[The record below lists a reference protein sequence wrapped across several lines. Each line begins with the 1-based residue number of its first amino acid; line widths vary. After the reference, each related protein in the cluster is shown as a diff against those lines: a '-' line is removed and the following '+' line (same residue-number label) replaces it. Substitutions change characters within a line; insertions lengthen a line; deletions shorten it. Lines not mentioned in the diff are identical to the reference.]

1 MTEAILE
8 SENGNWERAR
18 EKKESQSFG
27 DFLNERAR
35 GYSFL
40 EYGTLYRRT
49 SRDEESFNSMMKGGR
64 CKYLE
69 HAKVE
74 VVAGS
79 LYVAEKLI
87 SIVAPDHSYRG
98 VDRRFFFSHLVL
110 MLSGLFWFIAFTRR
124 PKKA

>member
-27 DFLNERAR
+27 EFLNERAR
-35 GYSFL
+35 GREHDQGYSFL
-40 EYGTLYRRT
+40 EYGTLYRRS

-69 HAKVE
+69 HAKVG

-98 VDRRFFFSHLVL
+98 
-110 MLSGLFWFIAFTRR
+110 TE
-124 PKKA
+124 